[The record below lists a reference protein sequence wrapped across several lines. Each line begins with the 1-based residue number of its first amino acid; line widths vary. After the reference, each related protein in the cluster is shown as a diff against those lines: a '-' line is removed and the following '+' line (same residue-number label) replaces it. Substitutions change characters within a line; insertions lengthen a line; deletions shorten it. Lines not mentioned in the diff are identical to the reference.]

1 MIITALFFSDGE
13 CFSFFKDRDRG
24 VFFLRIVIEVFYFFF
39 LHIRKWKIFRGTI
52 KILNLYAPSMSYKQD
67 FSEFYCVSQIIVP
80 VWTFPVLISKH
91 WYISRKYYNQD

>member
-1 MIITALFFSDGE
+1 MTGSVFLFLRIEIEVF
-13 CFSFFKDRDRG
+13 
-24 VFFLRIVIEVFYFFF
+24 FFLRIVIEVFYFFF
-39 LHIRKWKIFRGTI
+39 LHIRKWKIFQGTI

>member
-1 MIITALFFSDGE
+1 MYDNYSTFFLVTGSVFLFLRIEF
-13 CFSFFKDRDRG
+13 
-24 VFFLRIVIEVFYFFF
+24 FFLRIVIEVFSFFF
-39 LHIRKWKIFRGTI
+39 LHIRKWKIFQETI